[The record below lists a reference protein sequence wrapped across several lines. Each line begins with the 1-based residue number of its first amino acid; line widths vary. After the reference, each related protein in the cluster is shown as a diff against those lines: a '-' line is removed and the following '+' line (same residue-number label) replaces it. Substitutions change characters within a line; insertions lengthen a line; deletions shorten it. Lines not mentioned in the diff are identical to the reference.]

1 MNKATVELKFTCGCG
16 FVVSGFT
23 ESGGTNPNEALA
35 VEAAQSHAEEFG
47 HRLHVE
53 GTITP
58 SEKRMEV
65 KRMHRAERAQLAIPS
80 FQEKIHERD

>member
-16 FVVSGFT
+16 FVASDY
-23 ESGGTNPNEALA
+23 EAPNQSNSPA

-58 SEKRMEV
+58 SDKRMET
-65 KRMHRAERAQLAIPS
+65 KRIHRAKRAQLAVPEL
-80 FQEKIHERD
+80 QEKIHERA